1 MKIPSY
7 LDLNKRYEFPLDVA
21 CCPICGE
28 PVLVGDFDEW
38 ETETGVVTEGGFHI
52 NCKSEPDMDSEEYDD
67 WFNSHWSMPYV
78 DWLPLEVR
86 LYRWFT
92 PRYRLNLSTLS
103 RAFVAKCEPLPPAN
117 P

>member
-1 MKIPSY
+1 MIY
-7 LDLNKRYEFPLDVA
+7 LDLNKLYEFPLDVA

-67 WFNSHWSMPYV
+67 W
-78 DWLPLEVR
+78 
-86 LYRWFT
+86 
-92 PRYRLNLSTLS
+92 
-103 RAFVAKCEPLPPAN
+103 
-117 P
+117 